1 MSVWNKKYETM
12 NRKELEQLQLERLQ
26 QTLSRVYRRVSHYN
40 DLFNSISFDPLD
52 ISTLDDLNKIP
63 YTTKDTLRFA
73 YPYDMFAV
81 PLKEVV
87 RMQSTSGT
95 TGLPLVVGYTRNDIE
110 HWTELTSRVLTAGGV
125 TKDDIIQISFPY
137 GLFSGG
143 LGFHYGAEKIGA
155 SVIPSSEADIEN
167 QILIMKDYRTTA
179 LACAPTFAASIL
191 EEMAEKNIKPVE
203 LSIGKALFGAEPW
216 SESFRAEIQDQLSI
230 SATDNY
236 GLTEVIGPGVSYECT
251 EKKGLHIAEDHFI
264 SEIIDPETGT
274 VLEPGQ
280 KGELVL
286 TTITKEA
293 YPLIRYR
300 TGDLTR
306 LNYEPCACGRTLV
319 RMNRVFERIDDM
331 IILNGQNMFPSQF
344 GQILIEAI
352 GTEPNFQLIVD
363 KKDNLD
369 ELEIQVEV
377 SGDIF
382 SDEMK
387 KLTDLE
393 LDIIKEVKDR
403 LDFIPKVTLVEPKS
417 IKRYM
422 KKGKVIDRRFI

>member
-1 MSVWNKKYETM
+1 
-12 NRKELEQLQLERLQ
+12 
-26 QTLSRVYRRVSHYN
+26 
-40 DLFNSISFDPLD
+40 
-52 ISTLDDLNKIP
+52 
-63 YTTKDTLRFA
+63 
-73 YPYDMFAV
+73 
-81 PLKEVV
+81 
-87 RMQSTSGT
+87 
-95 TGLPLVVGYTRNDIE
+95 
-110 HWTELTSRVLTAGGV
+110 
-125 TKDDIIQISFPY
+125 
-137 GLFSGG
+137 
-143 LGFHYGAEKIGA
+143 
-155 SVIPSSEADIEN
+155 
-167 QILIMKDYRTTA
+167 
-179 LACAPTFAASIL
+179 
-191 EEMAEKNIKPVE
+191 
-203 LSIGKALFGAEPW
+203 
-216 SESFRAEIQDQLSI
+216 
-230 SATDNY
+230 
-236 GLTEVIGPGVSYECT
+236 LTEVIGPGVSYECT

-344 GQILIEAI
+344 GQILIEVI